1 MREDAVRQAEIA
13 VEQRHVDRVYSRLAE
28 VRSETEAMRDRG
40 YQIAHGADREA
51 IFEQAQMLIER
62 DVMVQYANKVL
73 QALDAEHEGLVFGR
87 LDVGPGEDQPD
98 GELLYVGRLGL
109 RDANFDNLV
118 LDWRAPA
125 SAAFYQA
132 TAEYPMGVLRRRVIR
147 CSRERVLDID
157 DDVLAPGA
165 LPADINVVGE
175 GALMAS
181 LGRARG
187 DRMRDIVATI
197 QREQDEAIRSPSAG
211 VTEITG
217 GPGTGKTAVALHR
230 AAYLLYRHRRAMTG
244 AGVLVVGPSPVF
256 TNYISR
262 VLPSMGEDSA
272 ELRAL
277 GEVLDGVGTT
287 RLDDAPTAAVKGSA
301 RMPRVLRRALRQTPP
316 DVPDELRLVYHGEV
330 LRLSGVDLEKV
341 RRAVHRR
348 GGQPNRSRVD
358 AAEAVLE
365 ALWQKAEAYQAD
377 DAGAGRFQVRHGEL
391 VTELGE
397 RIEFHR
403 FLVRWWPV
411 LTPAGIL
418 GWLGDRKRL
427 AQAAGR
433 TFTDTELDLMAASWT
448 RHPDDPSVADVAL
461 LDELRTM
468 LGEPRRRRRG
478 TQPESTASRRPAH
491 YDEYAHVVV
500 DEAQDL
506 SPMQWRM
513 VGRRGRYASWTI
525 VGDPLQSAWPDPDEA
540 LAAREAALRSVR
552 TRRQFVLRT
561 NYRNSAE
568 IFELAAGVLAGQ
580 SARDDLPT
588 AVRQTGVEPVVT
600 TVEAAALPAAT
611 RRAAAELL
619 GGVTGTVGVITAMA
633 DRDRVAAELADL
645 DPDRLRVVGS
655 MDAKGL
661 EYDAVVV
668 VEPAGLIAEA
678 AVPDAGRRSLY
689 VALTRA
695 TQQLTVITTDPSVL
709 SGDAA
714 SPVPESGQQGLF

>member
-1 MREDAVRQAEIA
+1 MPEDAVRQVEIA
-13 VEQRHVDRVYSRLAE
+13 VEQRHVDRVYRRLAE

-40 YQIAHGADREA
+40 YQLAHGADREA

-87 LDVGPGEDQPD
+87 LDVGPGPDQPS
-98 GELLYVGRLGL
+98 GEVLYVGRLGL
-109 RDANFDNLV
+109 RDAEFDNLV

-132 TAEYPMGVLRRRVIR
+132 TAEHPMGVLRRRVIR

-157 DDVLAPGA
+157 DDVLAPDA
-165 LPADINVVGE
+165 LPEDITVVGE

-187 DRMRDIVATI
+187 DTMRDIVATI
-197 QREQDEAIRSPSAG
+197 QKEQDDAIRAPSAG

-272 ELRAL
+272 ELRSL
-277 GEVLDGVGTT
+277 GQVLDGLSAT
-287 RLDDAPTAAVKGSA
+287 RLDDARTAAVKGSG
-301 RMPRVLRRALRQTPP
+301 RMVRVLRRAMRQTPP
-316 DVPDELRLVYHGEV
+316 DVPTEMRIVYRGEV
-330 LRLSGVDLEKV
+330 LRLGDAELERV

-358 AAEAVLE
+358 AAEALLE
-365 ALWQKAEAYQAD
+365 ALWHKAESYQAD
-377 DAGAGRFQVRHGEL
+377 SGSGRSFQADHNQL

-411 LTPAGIL
+411 LTPAGVL
-418 GWLGDRKRL
+418 SWLGDRSRL
-427 AQAAGR
+427 AHAAGR
-433 TFTDTELDLMAASWT
+433 TFDAAELDLLSESWAA
-448 RHPDDPSVADVAL
+448 HPDDPSVADVAL
-461 LDELRTM
+461 LDELRGL

-478 TQPESTASRRPAH
+478 GDEPTGRPRRPVH
-491 YDEYAHVVV
+491 YDEYAHLVV

-525 VGDPLQSAWPDPDEA
+525 VGDPLQSAWPEPDEA
-540 LAAREAALRSVR
+540 LAAKEAALRSVR

-580 SARDDLPT
+580 TSPADLPT
-588 AVRQTGVEPVVT
+588 AVRRTGVAPEIVSVSGPDM
-600 TVEAAALPAAT
+600 AAAV
-611 RRAAAELL
+611 RRAAVALL
-619 GGVTGTVGVITAMA
+619 AAVPGTVGVITAMA
-633 DRDRVAAELADL
+633 ARDAVAAELADV
-645 DPDRLRVVGS
+645 DAERLRVIGS
-655 MDAKGL
+655 LDAKGL
-661 EYDAVVV
+661 EYDGVVV
-668 VEPAGLIAEA
+668 VAPERLVSEA
-678 AVPDAGRRSLY
+678 ALPEAGRRSVY

-695 TQQLTVITTDPSVL
+695 TQQLTVVTTDPAVL
-709 SGDAA
+709 HG
-714 SPVPESGQQGLF
+714 G